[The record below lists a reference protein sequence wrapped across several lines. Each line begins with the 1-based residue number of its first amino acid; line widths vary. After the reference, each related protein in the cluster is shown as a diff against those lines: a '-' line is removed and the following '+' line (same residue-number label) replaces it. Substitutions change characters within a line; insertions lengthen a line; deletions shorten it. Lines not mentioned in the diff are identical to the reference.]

1 MDISRVELELKAALD
16 TDSREYFTELP
27 PGDILRYC
35 TYAAFVGIEETA
47 ARIESMYMGLEGTIC
62 AACSGTGKSRF
73 SKLPVTESRVRCK
86 ACSGL
91 GET

>member
-16 TDSREYFTELP
+16 TDSREYFTELAL
-27 PGDILRYC
+27 GDRRRYC
-35 TYAAFVGIEETA
+35 TYAIAEGVEETA
-47 ARIESMYMGLEGTIC
+47 ARIESMYIGLEGTIC

-73 SKLPVTESRVRCK
+73 SKLPVTESRISCK